1 MPYKETAMKPQEQG
15 FTLIELVM
23 VIVILGI
30 LSAIALPRFVD
41 LQTDALLAAK
51 RGMSGAVKSAHAIAI
66 ADLKDFPTL
75 NELVTYVQGEGVA
88 VAAGGDGIDVDIN
101 GVTHTVPTYTDT
113 TCSPLNATA
122 DGANTVRCVGTIP

>member
-1 MPYKETAMKPQEQG
+1 MNRQQKG

-41 LQTDALLAAK
+41 LQSDAQDAAE

-66 ADLKDFPTL
+66 ADLRGFPTVE
-75 NELVTYVQGEGVA
+75 ELGGDGPGGSVVGYVQGENVLA
-88 VAAGGDGIDVDIN
+88 VPTGIQVNIN
-101 GVTHTVPTYTDT
+101 GVNVVVPTFTDT
-113 TCSPLNATA
+113 TCSTPTSAVS
-122 DGANTVRCVGTIP
+122 DTVQCVGSI

>member
-41 LQTDALLAAK
+41 LQTDALEAAK

-66 ADLKDFPTL
+66 ADIKDFPDVTT
-75 NELVTYVQGEGVA
+75 LVTYVQGEGVA
-88 VAAGGDGIDVDIN
+88 ADDTGVTVDIN
-101 GVTHTVPTYTDT
+101 GTAYIVPTFTDT
-113 TCSPLNATA
+113 TCATA
-122 DGANTVRCVGTIP
+122 TGAVGDTVRCVGSIP